1 MPQVEVVFLFPSSLS
16 LCPLKWLFLE
26 RTSAG
31 SLAITWIRGPLFI
44 YTVCVSMSLSI
55 PKLCTFFV
63 HLLFPSELH
72 FSGVLVHPSVFTNLN
87 YSSFCWCGAIKF
99 FQSPSARLAAR
110 LYAWLVCVYHVGWR
124 NVTRVNSSGFK
135 SASTDDISLLGYVL
149 RPWYGLCDLLLITTI
164 LPQL

>member
-16 LCPLKWLFLE
+16 LSLSPLKWLFLE

-110 LYAWLVCVYHVGWR
+110 LYAWMVCACTMLDGVM
-124 NVTRVNSSGFK
+124 
-135 SASTDDISLLGYVL
+135 SLGLIQVDSNQPALMIYPFWAMCWGRGMGYVIF
-149 RPWYGLCDLLLITTI
+149 C
-164 LPQL
+164 